1 MSWQQLSSL
10 FRSTEFSAAITGAV
24 VGGIITGLFS
34 LFVQWQAAGYQR
46 RRDRETEREAVNR
59 TLQAVA
65 TEFDTFRAKFLQAL
79 KRDFV
84 EPDPNAPFIH
94 LPKVPPLA
102 QPFFAIFD
110 SNAAVLGLVMDT
122 ALRRQIVVTYFTLK
136 SLIDTVNHY
145 VKGREFWEWVGY
157 QSTTGNREIPKEE
170 AELWAKHIRESIPEI
185 ETEISAL
192 IEAIEKYLKQTA

>member
-10 FRSTEFSAAITGAV
+10 FRSTAFSAAITGAV

-46 RRDRETEREAVNR
+46 KRDRETEREAVNR

-84 EPDPNAPFIH
+84 EPDPNAPFIN

-102 QPFFAIFD
+102 QPFFAVFD
-110 SNAAVLGLVMDT
+110 SNAA
-122 ALRRQIVVTYFTLK
+122 YFTLK

>member
-46 RRDRETEREAVNR
+46 KRDRETEREAVNR

-65 TEFDTFRAKFLQAL
+65 TEFGTFRAKFLQAL

-84 EPDPNAPFIH
+84 EPDPNAPFIN

-102 QPFFAIFD
+102 QPFFAVFD

-145 VKGREFWEWVGY
+145 VKGRSFGNGSVTSRRRVIVRY
-157 QSTTGNREIPKEE
+157 QRRKPNSGRNTFENRFQKLKPKFR
-170 AELWAKHIRESIPEI
+170 L
-185 ETEISAL
+185 
-192 IEAIEKYLKQTA
+192 

>member
-10 FRSTEFSAAITGAV
+10 FSSTEFSAAITGAV

-34 LFVQWQAAGYQR
+34 LFVQWQAARYQR

-59 TLQAVA
+59 TLQAIA
-65 TEFDTFRAKFLQAL
+65 TEFVTFRAKFLHAL

-84 EPDPNAPFIH
+84 EPDPKAPLIH

-102 QPFFAIFD
+102 QPFFAVFD
-110 SNAAVLGLVMDT
+110 SNAAVLGLVIDT

-145 VKGREFWEWVGY
+145 VKGREFWEWVRY
-157 QSTTGNREIPKEE
+157 QSTTDNREIPKEE
-170 AELWAKHIRESIPEI
+170 AELWAKYIRESIPEI
-185 ETEISAL
+185 ETQISAL
-192 IEAIEKYLKQTA
+192 IEAIENYLKQSA